1 MTGNAKPMKTPKPI
15 PKHFSQSAV
24 SESLKSLRVGQLK
37 HQTKREVSVFFG
49 VFRYSYVSKAFKAF
63 LS

>member
-1 MTGNAKPMKTPKPI
+1 MTGDAKPMKTPKPI

-49 VFRYSYVSKAFKAF
+49 VFRYSYV
-63 LS
+63 